1 VARDTGRV
9 TVRTRVDAD
18 DLARA
23 VAVSND
29 ALQDCRDGDWSA
41 TAGTLTWDCW
51 HTAAHL
57 ADVLVSYA
65 AQLAAQARDGWV
77 GFAAEPDPGASPE
90 VMAEVVVAAGNL
102 LVAEVRCTP
111 EDTRAY
117 HALGVIAPEAFAA
130 MGAAELLLHVDD
142 ITTGLGVDFT
152 PPEEL
157 CAPVLH
163 RLFPDVTMT
172 GAEAWP
178 SLRWVMGRVDLP
190 DRTSPEGWLY
200 HVE

>member
-1 VARDTGRV
+1 VA
-9 TVRTRVDAD
+9 
-18 DLARA
+18 L
-23 VAVSND
+23 
-29 ALQDCRDGDWSA
+29 
-41 TAGTLTWDCW
+41 
-51 HTAAHL
+51 
-57 ADVLVSYA
+57 
-65 AQLAAQARDGWV
+65 
-77 GFAAEPDPGASPE
+77 AAEPDPGAPPE

-152 PPEEL
+152 PPDAL

-163 RLFPDVTMT
+163 RLFPDAPTT
-172 GAEAWP
+172 GVDAWP

-190 DRTSPEGWLY
+190 NRVSPEGWLY

>member
-1 VARDTGRV
+1 V
-9 TVRTRVDAD
+9 TVRTRVNAD
-18 DLARA
+18 HLAQT
-23 VAVSND
+23 VQVSAD
-29 ALQDCRDGDWSA
+29 ALQECRDADWST

-65 AQLAAQARDGWV
+65 AQLAARASNGWV
-77 GFAAEPDPGASPE
+77 ALAAEPDPGASPE
-90 VMAEVVVAAGNL
+90 VMAEVVDAAGNL

-111 EDTRAY
+111 EDARAY

-142 ITTGLGVDFT
+142 ITTGLGVDFA
-152 PPEEL
+152 PPDEV

-163 RLFPDVTMT
+163 RLFPD
-172 GAEAWP
+172 GAPTDVEAWP
-178 SLRWVMGRVDLP
+178 ALRWVMGRADLP
-190 DRTSPEGWLY
+190 DRASPEGWRY